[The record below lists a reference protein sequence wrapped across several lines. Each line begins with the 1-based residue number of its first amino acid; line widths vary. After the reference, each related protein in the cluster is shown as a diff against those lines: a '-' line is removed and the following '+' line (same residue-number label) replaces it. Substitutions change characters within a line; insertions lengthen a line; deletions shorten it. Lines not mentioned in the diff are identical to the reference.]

1 VDSDLCTCFDVESA
15 PFVLGD
21 VTAETR
27 AELVAHLDS
36 CGRCRREVSTLVA
49 ALDSISAAVVP
60 VEPSAGFVDRVLA
73 AAAVPRTSQDTAW
86 APGLAT
92 SEAGGPALSGRPTS
106 SESSN
111 RRGPK
116 LVWPERDDPM
126 TLTMA
131 SERREDG
138 LEPAPVG
145 QQPVAVVLRRRR
157 TVLGLTGI
165 TAGLL
170 VTAMAFD
177 APTLWAMATVSAVLT
192 VAYLALVI
200 GVTHTRAR
208 HDMAQAFDRES
219 QADDAFW
226 RELQPAPTP
235 RHAPD
240 EPLSPPVVAVHNADL
255 ARFVVAY
262 FVGWALT
269 PVVATIQ
276 LVRGDLTGI
285 EQSPLLAHLVVLQQ
299 RGRSQSLKLL
309 VAGATT
315 VAVAGGTGAIFIS
328 PSLASASTSA
338 QTYTVHD
345 GDTLWGIAARYGL
358 SASYLAQVNGISDPN
373 LIFTGDVLRLGQP
386 GQSSGS
392 GTGTGTG
399 TETRGGSSAYT
410 VRDGDTLYAIAIRF
424 GTTVSEL
431 ESLNHFTD
439 PNLIFT
445 GQRVVLP
452 GSAQTPPAAQ
462 APPAAQTTPA
472 PASGPSRGSVRTYRV
487 QIGDTLDAIAAR
499 FGTTLGAL
507 IAANHIS
514 NPNLIYEGQ
523 VLVIEG
529 PGATPAATPVS
540 PAPSAPSRPPAAPAP
555 APSRAPSTS
564 GYVNPFAVGSWSPSR
579 IDEGVDWIPNVV
591 SPVVAIGNGIVT
603 YSSMDSGWPA
613 GGFITYRLTSGSHAG
628 LYIYVAEHIT
638 DLLPV
643 GTAVSA
649 GERIATALPGYPWTE
664 WGWASAS
671 GPEPAPGSQYGGAP
685 DGTSTPGGKAF
696 ARFLMSLGV
705 TGIEDPGPGPTT
717 P

>member
-1 VDSDLCTCFDVESA
+1 VGSDLCGRIDAESA
-15 PFVLGD
+15 SFVLGD

-27 AELVAHLDS
+27 ADLVAHLDS
-36 CGRCRREVSTLVA
+36 CGRCRREVSTLAA
-49 ALDSISAAVVP
+49 ALDSISAAVAP
-60 VEPSAGFVDRVLA
+60 VQPRGGFVDRVLA
-73 AAAVPRTSQDTAW
+73 AAALPRTSQETGW
-86 APGLAT
+86 APGLAV
-92 SEAGGPALSGRPTS
+92 SELAPVPSGPTTS
-106 SESSN
+106 SDPTTW
-111 RRGPK
+111 RRPK
-116 LVWPERDDPM
+116 VVWPERDDRM

-138 LEPAPVG
+138 LAGALGE

-157 TVLGLTGI
+157 TLLGLTGV

-170 VTAMAFD
+170 VTAMAFN
-177 APTLWAMATVSAVLT
+177 APALWGVATVSAVLT

-200 GVTHTRAR
+200 SVTHTRAR
-208 HDMAQAFDRES
+208 HDMAQAFYRASE
-219 QADDAFW
+219 ADDLFW
-226 RELQPAPTP
+226 RELQPAHTP
-235 RHAPD
+235 RRSGD
-240 EPLSPPVVAVHNADL
+240 EPLSPQVVTVHNADL

-269 PVVATIQ
+269 PVVAAIQ

-285 EQSPLLAHLVVLQQ
+285 EQSPLLAHLVAIQQ

-315 VAVAGGTGAIFIS
+315 VAVAGGTGAIFMS
-328 PSLASASTSA
+328 PSMASASTSA

-373 LIFTGDVLRLGQP
+373 LIFAGDVLRLGRA
-386 GQSSGS
+386 GRSA
-392 GTGTGTG
+392 GTGTPTG
-399 TETRGGSSAYT
+399 VSGGSSTYT
-410 VRDGDTLYAIAIRF
+410 VRDGDTLYGIAIRF

-439 PNLIFT
+439 PNLIFA
-445 GQRVVLP
+445 GQRVLLP
-452 GSAQTPPAAQ
+452 GSAQAQPAAR
-462 APPAAQTTPA
+462 PR
-472 PASGPSRGSVRTYRV
+472 PASATGAGPGSVRTYTV
-487 QIGDTLDAIAAR
+487 EIGDTLDAIAAR

-514 NPNLIYEGQ
+514 DPNLIHEGQ
-523 VLVIEG
+523 VLVIDG
-529 PGATPAATPVS
+529 PGATPARTPTS
-540 PAPSAPSRPPAAPAP
+540 PAPSSPSRPRAAPAP
-555 APSRAPSTS
+555 VSSRAPSTP
-564 GYVNPFAVGSWSPSR
+564 GYMNPFAVGSWSPSR

-591 SPVVAIGNGIVT
+591 SPVVAIGDGVVT
-603 YSSMDSGWPA
+603 YSSMGSGWPA

-638 DLLPV
+638 DLVPV

-664 WGWASAS
+664 WGWASSS
-671 GPEPAPGSQYGGAP
+671 GPEPAAGSQYGGAR